1 MTKTIDP
8 CVYCNE
14 STAFGHGRFVN
25 RIPSDNGYACAECA
39 GYECDECGKQIY
51 LDEEVSVE
59 TDKGC
64 WRYHQECYD
73 KKKHGEKRE
82 DSN

>member
-8 CVYCNE
+8 CVYCKE
-14 STAFGHGRFVN
+14 STAFGNGRFVN
-25 RIPSDNGYACAECA
+25 RIPSDDGYACAECA
-39 GYECDECGKQIY
+39 GYECDECNKQIY

-59 TDKGC
+59 DDKGC
-64 WRYHQECYD
+64 WRYHQKCYD